1 MRSLPWVSIAV
12 AYMFGLFVTFL
23 QSAPD
28 SFDRCYQFSYCTSL
42 AMENFAR
49 SLVWPAYLLVG

>member
-1 MRSLPWVSIAV
+1 MKIISWGPIAV
-12 AYMFGLFVTFL
+12 AYMFGLFATFL
-23 QSAPD
+23 QTAPE

-42 AMENFAR
+42 AMEDFAR